1 MLLVASVHLLYCPF
15 TKVEESFNLQ
25 AIHDILYHRH
35 NITKVSI
42 CLVDFDQR
50 HYTVYLNTLVDNAP
64 PCVLFFSSNYFKTD
78 ATKCSSTKTLFSF
91 CSMTIMSFQ
100 ELCQERS

>member
-35 NITKVSI
+35 NITEVSI
-42 CLVDFDQR
+42 CHVDFEQR
-50 HYTVYLNTLVDNAP
+50 QYTVYLNALVDNTP
-64 PCVLFFSSNYFKTD
+64 PLHLIFK
-78 ATKCSSTKTLFSF
+78 
-91 CSMTIMSFQ
+91 Q
-100 ELCQERS
+100 

>member
-42 CLVDFDQR
+42 CLVDFEQR
-50 HYTVYLNTLVDNAP
+50 HYTVYLNALVDDAP
-64 PCVLFFSSNYFKTD
+64 LCVLFLISNCFKTD
-78 ATKCSSTKTLFSF
+78 ATKYSSTRTLFFF
-91 CSMTIMSFQ
+91 CSMITMSFQ
-100 ELCQERS
+100 ELCQEPS